1 MNNLMRCLH
10 GIRNGSL
17 KTHYSISKFTYK
29 VNDILIKRMGY
40 VIIDLPQRLIWKEV
54 VHWILR
60 TKIKGLKKFVRM
72 PWIWSIHTD
81 WYSRKMGLKFKLQIF

>member
-1 MNNLMRCLH
+1 
-10 GIRNGSL
+10 
-17 KTHYSISKFTYK
+17 
-29 VNDILIKRMGY
+29 MGY

-72 PWIWSIHTD
+72 PKLLKGHTAEK
-81 WYSRKMGLKFKLQIF
+81 WLKKYISV